1 MTITKHCS
9 RRRPLLL
16 APVVAAG
23 CGLLLLAGCGSST
36 SNASPGD
43 QPSASAQGQGG
54 RNGRGGGFG
63 GNDPGRVN
71 GEIAAVNGK
80 TLQIQNGESQTAVTY
95 SSSTTFLTRVTGKV
109 ADIKTGE
116 CVTVL
121 SSSTDE
127 NATSVTATSVMASPA
142 TKGECGFGFG
152 GGGGGRGARPS
163 GAPSGQPSGAA
174 PNGQPSGAAPSGAP
188 SGMPNGGMRPR
199 AGKVTAV
206 KGDTLT
212 VAATKFGSNDT
223 TTLTVKTTSDTTV
236 TVTESTK
243 ASSAKVGKCAMANGK
258 ADDTGAV
265 AAKSITVYSAG
276 DAGCGFRRVNR

>member
-1 MTITKHCS
+1 MTTTKHRN

-16 APVVAAG
+16 APAVAAT
-23 CGLLLLAGCGSST
+23 CGLLLLAGCGSTS
-36 SNASPGD
+36 SNASPAD
-43 QPSASAQGQGG
+43 QPSSGASAQAGQNGQ
-54 RNGRGGGFG
+54 NGRGGGFG

-80 TLQIQNGESQTAVTY
+80 TLQIQDGESQTAVNY
-95 SSSTTFLTRVTGKV
+95 SDSTTFLTRVAGKV
-109 ADIKTGE
+109 SDIKTGE
-116 CVTVL
+116 CVTVF

-127 NATSVTATSVMASPA
+127 NATSMTATSVMASPA
-142 TKGECGFGFG
+142 TNGECGFGFG
-152 GGGGGRGARPS
+152 GGGRGTRPS
-163 GAPSGQPSGAA
+163 GA
-174 PNGQPSGAAPSGAP
+174 PSGAAPSGAP